1 MYTTYVI
8 YALCIG
14 LLLWG
19 GKFAGLKKDQF
30 HEDCASLE
38 VTKSLR
44 GFAAIGVILHHISQ
58 ENAFQYAN
66 MAKGWGTPGELSI
79 FVNYGYKF
87 VAIFFFCSGF
97 GLIKSLAT
105 KPNYF
110 DGFLKKRVLKTIVI
124 PFYVNVLLYAPFVAI
139 TEGKM
144 PVIQWIT
151 KFLGLTLMNEY
162 AWYPI
167 VLTIL
172 YLAFYFIFKNIKNR
186 KLCFLLMFI
195 VIFLQGVFFSVTG
208 HRAWWAGP
216 ANWWLD
222 QAYQAKW
229 WMQERI
235 IWFFGEWWVNSSVAF
250 LVGMIFAHNE
260 EKIKG
265 WFKKAYWPKLLL
277 VLVVYLAFSMLQA
290 FVGFKFGYW
299 TEYSGKGP
307 GVLNKFVTYCS
318 QLPEVTMYVILLF
331 VILMKYHAQNPVSRF
346 FGNISLETYMM
357 NLIAIT
363 AFRFLLYGK
372 YGQPIS
378 KPGHWNLAVYAVA
391 VMAATIA
398 LAFIYK
404 LLCDLAKRLIK
415 TEPKEPK
422 TEQGKDD
429 ATVQS

>member
-1 MYTTYVI
+1 MYTTYII

-19 GKFAGLKKDQF
+19 GKFAGFKKEQF
-30 HEDCASLE
+30 HSDCASLE
-38 VTKSLR
+38 ITKSLR

-58 ENAFQYAN
+58 EDAFQYAN
-66 MAKGWGTPGELSI
+66 MAKGWNTPGELSF

-105 KPNYF
+105 KPDYF
-110 DGFLKKRVLKTIVI
+110 NGFIKKRVVKTLVI
-124 PFYVNVLLYAPFVAI
+124 PFYVNVLLYAPFVAF
-139 TEGKM
+139 TSAKM

-151 KFLGLTLMNEY
+151 KFTGLTLMNEY

-167 VLTIL
+167 VLTLL

-186 KLCFLLMFI
+186 KVCFALMFV
-195 VIFLQGVFFSVTG
+195 VIFLMGVFFSISG

-216 ANWWLD
+216 KNWWLD
-222 QAYQAKW
+222 QTLAANAKW
-229 WMQERI
+229 WMQERV
-235 IWFFGEWWVNSSVAF
+235 IWFFGEWWVNSCIAF

-260 EKIKG
+260 EKIYA

-277 VLVVYLAFSMLQA
+277 VFIIYFAFNILHGI
-290 FVGFKFGYW
+290 VGMKFGYW
-299 TEYSGKGP
+299 TEFNGQGP
-307 GVLNKFVTYCS
+307 GILNKFVTYCS
-318 QLPEVTMYVILLF
+318 QLPQVSMYVILLY

-357 NLIAIT
+357 NLIAIS
-363 AFRFLLYGK
+363 AFRFLLYSNQGW
-372 YGQPIS
+372 PIT
-378 KPGHWNLAVYAVA
+378 KPGHWNLAVYALA
-391 VMAATIA
+391 VFAATLL

-404 LLCDLAKRLIK
+404 LCNKLVLKLFDRPKKI
-415 TEPKEPK
+415 TEDTKVQNE
-422 TEQGKDD
+422 
-429 ATVQS
+429 TV